1 MTARV
6 TLTDDDG
13 NPLLTYV
20 EDTLDHRPTADD
32 VELAAGVDAG
42 TAARAVL
49 ARMPGWVVG
58 RGGPLLDALLAAGA
72 RERRRAFT
80 YTWDLTVRTPPAGWG
95 DLAPTGEL
103 RVEPVGTRTAADL
116 LETAR
121 AAYPPDHPDAGR
133 DGLTDLREILA
144 GELVGPFL
152 TCSEVVLDGDRVV
165 AVLLMNDAPTPPP
178 DGGPWVTD
186 VFRHPDAAYA
196 GLGALLLRRGLAHLA
211 ADGRASLG
219 LAVTAGNP
227 ARRTYEQV
235 GFRLVAESRS
245 VFVPGE
251 APLAPPAPK

>member
-1 MTARV
+1 MTERT

-13 NPLLTYV
+13 TPLLTYV
-20 EDTLDHRPTADD
+20 ADTLDHRPAADD
-32 VELAAGVDAG
+32 VELADGVDPQ
-42 TAARAVL
+42 TAASAVL

-72 RERRRAFT
+72 RERRHAFT
-80 YTWDLTVRTPPAGWG
+80 YTWDLAAQIPPPDWG
-95 DLAPTGEL
+95 DLAPAGGL

-116 LETAR
+116 VESAG
-121 AAYPPDHPDAGR
+121 AAYPPDHPDASR
-133 DGLTDLREILA
+133 DSLTDLREILA

-152 TCSEVVLDGDRVV
+152 ARSEVVLDGDRVV
-165 AVLLMNDAPTPPP
+165 AALLLNDSPSPPP

-227 ARRTYEQV
+227 ARRTYERL
-235 GFRLVAESRS
+235 GFRLVADSRT
-245 VFVPGE
+245 VFVPGD
-251 APLAPPAPK
+251 PTPDRPTIT